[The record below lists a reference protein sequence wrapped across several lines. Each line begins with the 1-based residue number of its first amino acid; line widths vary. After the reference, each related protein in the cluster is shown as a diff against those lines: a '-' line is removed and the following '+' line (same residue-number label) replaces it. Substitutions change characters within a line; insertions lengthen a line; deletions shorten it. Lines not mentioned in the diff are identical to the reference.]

1 MQLKKNKRLYYQALC
16 RSAIEG
22 YFNSF
27 KDFWKHFR
35 KNRAAVA
42 GLVILLIYA
51 FTAIFGN
58 WLAPYDP
65 SSISMDRLLTP
76 SSKHWFGTDNLGR
89 DILSRIIYGTKI
101 TITVG
106 FYIAFMSVTIGI
118 VVGAIAGYFG
128 GKVDAIIMRLVEMI
142 QMLPMLLVAIV
153 VLLLL
158 GGGINRIIIILGLLS
173 WTRTSRVVRAEF
185 LSLRERE
192 YVEAAKAIGFNKRHI
207 IFSEILPNVIPTI
220 MVIIS
225 MSVAAAILAEAALS
239 FLGLGDPNIITW
251 GRMIQDAQKW
261 LTIAWWVS
269 MFPGLAIF
277 LAVLSFNLVGD
288 GITDALNPYLKER

>member
-1 MQLKKNKRLYYQALC
+1 MQLKQQLFYQAEV
-16 RSAIEG
+16 RSG
-22 YFNSF
+22 FRSLFNFLNNFWMHF
-27 KDFWKHFR
+27 K

-51 FTAIFGN
+51 FTAIFAT

-65 SSISMDRLLTP
+65 TSISMDRLLTP

-101 TITVG
+101 TITIG

-192 YVEAAKAIGFNKRHI
+192 YVEAAKAIGFNNRHI
-207 IFSEILPNVIPTI
+207 IFNEILPNVIPTI

-269 MFPGLAIF
+269 LFPGLAIF